1 MTRLSIQ
8 RAIAAAVLA
17 GGLIIGVS
25 GPAQAT
31 TTSASTA
38 GYHMMAAADCTVSPD
53 PGVWANIP
61 WQIFNLINQ
70 QREQNGVAPLQAESG
85 VSDAAVAHS
94 VDMANT
100 GIFSHVIYGKGPD
113 ARLRDHGVTFTA
125 WGENIFNDW
134 CQTNG
139 QPAWNVAG
147 FAQES
152 VNWWMN
158 SPGHRRNILDPKF
171 NYTAVGTAWKARDG
185 RGYIYATQDFIQ
197 R

>member
-1 MTRLSIQ
+1 LTRLSIQ

-31 TTSASTA
+31 TTSALTA
-38 GYHMMAAADCTVSPD
+38 GYHMAAADCTVSPD
-53 PGVWANIP
+53 PGEWTNIA
-61 WQIFNLINQ
+61 WQIFDLINQ
-70 QREQNGVAPLQAESG
+70 QREQNGVATLQADQG
-85 VSDAAVAHS
+85 VSDAAIAHS
-94 VDMANT
+94 VNMANT
-100 GIFSHVIYGKGPD
+100 GIFSHVIDGKGPD

-125 WGENIFNDW
+125 WGENIVYDS

-152 VNWWMN
+152 VNRWMN
-158 SPGHRRNILDPKF
+158 SPGHRRNILDPNF
-171 NYTAVGTAWKARDG
+171 NYTGIGVAAIARDG
-185 RGYIYATQDFIQ
+185 QGYIYSTQDFIQ